1 MTNNGYKY
9 GGVRGVPAKGV
20 DGGVPRGLELN
31 FRFRAIVGVVF
42 FSGGSEDGPEPRVVI
57 DDFEEAVR
65 VRFVG
70 LFGVFK

>member
-1 MTNNGYKY
+1 M
-9 GGVRGVPAKGV
+9 RGVPAKGV

-42 FSGGSEDGPEPRVVI
+42 FGGGSVDGPEPRVVI
-57 DDFEEAVR
+57 DDFEEALGVW
-65 VRFVG
+65 FVG

>member
-1 MTNNGYKY
+1 M
-9 GGVRGVPAKGV
+9 RGVPAKGV

-31 FRFRAIVGVVF
+31 FRFRAVVFVF
-42 FSGGSEDGPEPRVVI
+42 FSSGSVDGPEPRVVI

-65 VRFVG
+65 VRFAG